1 MGLISSFQYFTQAF
15 VFGSVS
21 QSNVLTP
28 GGPKNSLMF
37 YSLYLYQQG
46 FTYLK
51 MGYASAM
58 ALVLFVVVMV
68 VSFVALRVMEKHVN
82 YDVE

>member
-1 MGLISSFQYFTQAF
+1 
-15 VFGSVS
+15 
-21 QSNVLTP
+21 
-28 GGPKNSLMF
+28 MF

>member
-1 MGLISSFQYFTQAF
+1 M
-15 VFGSVS
+15 
-21 QSNVLTP
+21 LTP
-28 GGPKNSLMF
+28 GGPQNSLMF

-58 ALVLFVVVMV
+58 ALVLFVVVMA